1 MALNVNI
8 QLNVP
13 ALIDGEDWF
22 VDATAWSNYWRGLN
36 LVATFNPSANNLYV
50 NVPYDNTLAYVN
62 VASGVGMVA
71 SQAQFVSLLAAYAAL
86 NTNYQELRDAM
97 KAAGFIT
104 NSQ

>member
-13 ALIDGEDWF
+13 ALVDGEIWF
-22 VDATAWSNYWRGLN
+22 ADATSWSNYWRGLN
-36 LVATFNPSANNLYV
+36 LAATFDPSANALYV
-50 NVPYDNTLAYVN
+50 NVPYDNTLAYTN

-71 SQAQFVSLLAAYAAL
+71 SQAQFTSLLAAYAAL
-86 NTNYQELRDAM
+86 NTSFQEMRTAM

-104 NSQ
+104 NAQ